1 MVFEVLSE
9 DNGEDA
15 AKVVKRAY
23 WNKLIISQQGK
34 SFNLWDVQAESVIQD
49 AYMKPSILPKPTFV
63 AHIFVVD
70 LTL

>member
-1 MVFEVLSE
+1 VKRRYSTTMVFEVLSE

-34 SFNLWDVQAESVIQD
+34 SFNL
-49 AYMKPSILPKPTFV
+49 
-63 AHIFVVD
+63 
-70 LTL
+70 